1 MPFPRPTLTFLRQE
15 AMQDITA
22 SDIPM
27 ADGFLRR
34 AAFRVLAWVQA
45 GLANLHYGYLDWIA
59 LNAVPFTATEEFL
72 DAWAALAPTPV
83 IRESPTFA
91 TGTGSW
97 PGTNGVVL
105 NAGNV
110 VLRGDQFQYITTA
123 EGTVTGGTVT
133 VPCSALTAGSLGNA
147 DDGTPLTL
155 STVTG
160 GITQAGVAASAFTGG
175 DDLEQDA
182 PMRSRMIESYTA
194 PPHGGAQADYVTW
207 ALAVPGVTRAWCNP
221 QGMGP
226 GTVVVYFMEDVADA
240 AYGGFPQGSNG
251 VATDETRDTAA
262 TGDQLAVANYIY
274 SLRNVTALVYAT
286 SPIAQTQAFTISGLS
301 GISTAQKAQVTA
313 ALQAMFV
320 ELDSALGT
328 TGIDQSDCDGA
339 IEAVAGLP
347 DFAITSPSSW
357 PLTAPVGSLITLD
370 TIAYT

>member
-1 MPFPRPTLTFLRQE
+1 
-15 AMQDITA
+15 
-22 SDIPM
+22 
-27 ADGFLRR
+27 
-34 AAFRVLAWVQA
+34 
-45 GLANLHYGYLDWIA
+45 
-59 LNAVPFTATEEFL
+59 
-72 DAWAALAPTPV
+72 
-83 IRESPTFA
+83 
-91 TGTGSW
+91 
-97 PGTNGVVL
+97 
-105 NAGNV
+105 
-110 VLRGDQFQYITTA
+110 
-123 EGTVTGGTVT
+123 
-133 VPCSALTAGSLGNA
+133 
-147 DDGTPLTL
+147 
-155 STVTG
+155 
-160 GITQAGVAASAFTGG
+160 
-175 DDLEQDA
+175 
-182 PMRSRMIESYTA
+182 
-194 PPHGGAQADYVTW
+194 
-207 ALAVPGVTRAWCNP
+207 
-221 QGMGP
+221 
-226 GTVVVYFMEDVADA
+226 
-240 AYGGFPQGSNG
+240 